1 MHAEATADVITTKYM
16 KLSKIILEE
25 KTKVVKLE
33 DLTWNL
39 VTSVLGEKPTF
50 GFNFPNPD
58 DSSTSIFGTDSLERW
73 KSGIYEKYGN
83 VNIKIDPTANASFDK
98 IQVLDD
104 KFKGDKDSY
113 SNGKQAWLDAERAS
127 GRTSGL
133 D

>member
-1 MHAEATADVITTKYM
+1 MHAEETADVITTRYM

-39 VTSVLGEKPTF
+39 VTSILGEKPMF

-83 VNIKIDPTANASFDK
+83 VNIKIDPTAKASFDR

-104 KFKGDKDSY
+104 KFKGDEKSY
-113 SNGKQAWLDAERAS
+113 SDGKQAWLDAERAS